1 MKPSDA
7 IRSSLQVA
15 LELKRTIDENIKP
28 PSAIAAS
35 REEPVIYMALVNG
48 TRAYIERVA
57 HQANGCYAQGWYD
70 ASAVMLR
77 RLLETLIIECYEA
90 HHIGDRIKDKAG
102 NYYFLRDLVDCL
114 LAERTWTLGRNV
126 KMVLPK
132 LKELGDKSAHSRRFN
147 AHREDLDK
155 LLEALR
161 DTVQELVSLAKFGA
175 KL

>member
-1 MKPSDA
+1 MRPSDA
-7 IRSSLQVA
+7 ILGSLQVA

-35 REEPVIYMALVNG
+35 RDEPVIYMAIVKG
-48 TRAYIERVA
+48 TRGYIERVA

-90 HHIGDRIKDKAG
+90 HNIADRIKDNTG
-102 NYYFLRDLVDCL
+102 NYFFLRDLVDRL
-114 LAERTWTLGRNV
+114 LTEPTWTLGRNV
-126 KMVLPK
+126 KTVLPK

-155 LLEALR
+155 VLDALR
-161 DTVQELVSLAKFGA
+161 DTVQELVSIA
-175 KL
+175 KLRH